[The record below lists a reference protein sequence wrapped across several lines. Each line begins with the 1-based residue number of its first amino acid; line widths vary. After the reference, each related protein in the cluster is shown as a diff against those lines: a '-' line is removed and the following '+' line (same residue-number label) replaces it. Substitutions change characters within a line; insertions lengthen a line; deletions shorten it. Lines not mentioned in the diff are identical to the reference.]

1 MLPMFRAFLSRR
13 PSAVILALAAL
24 LASCGGSSSS
34 TSSNQV
40 EPFKPNRIISFGDE
54 TSAILTDGRHFGV
67 NGLNPET
74 RQFDCTLNPTW
85 NQQLASSFGM
95 IYAQCNPYGLAVPQG
110 KLFAEAGYRV
120 ADVSDKLDQF
130 LADDHLG
137 PKDLVTFLVGMNDV
151 IEIYRQFPAQ
161 NRESLIAEAK
171 ARGTRLADLINRI
184 ANANG
189 RVIVSTIYDMGL
201 TPFALME
208 KENRTDVDR
217 AVLLDDL
224 SQAFNTALRVRLL
237 NDGRYIGLVLADETV
252 QQMARFPYA
261 FGLANV
267 SQGACRS
274 NVSAQSCSSD
284 TLLAD
289 AAISTWLWATDTLLT
304 PSVQS
309 RIGQIA
315 IQRAHNN
322 PF

>member
-13 PSAVILALAAL
+13 PSAVILALAAV
-24 LASCGGSSSS
+24 LASCGGGGTTS
-34 TSSNQV
+34 SSNQV

-54 TSAILTDGRHFGV
+54 TSAISTDGRHFGV
-67 NGLNPET
+67 NGLNSET
-74 RQFDCTLNPTW
+74 RQFDCRLNPTW
-85 NQQLASSFGM
+85 NQQLANSFGM
-95 IYAQCNPYGLAVPQG
+95 VYAQCNPDGLAIPQG
-110 KLFAEAGYRV
+110 KLFADAGYRV
-120 ADVSDKLDQF
+120 ADVSDKLEQF
-130 LADDHLG
+130 LASDHLG

-151 IEIYRQFPAQ
+151 LELYRQFPAQ
-161 NRESLIAEAK
+161 NRDSLIAEAK
-171 ARGTRLADLINRI
+171 ARGTRLANLVNRI

-201 TPFALME
+201 TPFAISE

-224 SQAFNTALRVRLL
+224 SQAFNTALRIQLL

-252 QQMARFPYA
+252 QQMSRFPYA

-267 SQGACRS
+267 TQGACRS
-274 NVSAQSCSSD
+274 NVSAQSCSTD
-284 TLLAD
+284 TLLSD
-289 AAISTWLWATDTLLT
+289 ASIGSWLWATDTLLT
-304 PSVQS
+304 PGVQV

-315 IQRAHNN
+315 IQRAFNN